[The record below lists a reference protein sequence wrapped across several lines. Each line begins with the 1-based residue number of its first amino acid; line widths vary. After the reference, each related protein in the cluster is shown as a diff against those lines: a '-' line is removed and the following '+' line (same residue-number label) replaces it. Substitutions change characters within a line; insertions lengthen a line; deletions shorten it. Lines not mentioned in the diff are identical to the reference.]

1 MKEFSFHKNKICT
14 IRINLFNLQAK
25 NKKMKKTTIQIFSVI
40 VITAMLGACGGSKEE
55 QQEKQIVETQDTIK
69 SGVLNVGGQLF
80 SIPSPIQTAML
91 IQKLGLPF
99 NKGILFASNKVNT
112 FNTDAT
118 RALALGIY
126 GADLGYVSMYNQT
139 QEALTYLGSIK
150 QLADKLGVSSAF
162 DEKTFK
168 RFENNLSNK
177 DSLVVLV
184 GVAYRASDNYLK
196 NNKRMDISSLIL
208 LGGWLESMNI
218 AIESYKAKNND
229 EIKRRIAEQKLTVNN
244 LVQLITLN
252 APDQTDLLAS
262 LKDIAALYEKVEFK
276 YQFAEPTTDTTRK
289 ITYINSTNEL
299 IMSDDVFKNIIEK
312 IQSLRNKI
320 TNSAS

>member
-1 MKEFSFHKNKICT
+1 
-14 IRINLFNLQAK
+14 
-25 NKKMKKTTIQIFSVI
+25 MKKTTIQIFSVI

>member
-1 MKEFSFHKNKICT
+1 
-14 IRINLFNLQAK
+14 
-25 NKKMKKTTIQIFSVI
+25 MKKSKITLISTFI
-40 VITAMLGACGGSKEE
+40 VSSLLLVSCGGKNEESK
-55 QQEKQIVETQDTIK
+55 QDEKVVEVQDTIK

-99 NKGILFASNKVNT
+99 NKSILFDSKKLNT
-112 FNTDAT
+112 FNTDAN

-139 QEALTYLGSIK
+139 QEALTYLAPIK
-150 QLADKLGVSSAF
+150 QLADKLGISSAF
-162 DEKTFK
+162 DENTFK

-177 DSLVVLV
+177 DSLVALV
-184 GVAYRASDNYLK
+184 GTAYRASDTYLK
-196 NNKRMDISSLIL
+196 NNKRLDISSLIL

-218 AIESYKAKNND
+218 SIESFKSKKSD

-252 APDQTDLLAS
+252 APDKTDLLAS
-262 LKDIAALYEKVEFK
+262 LKELAALYEKVEFK
-276 YQFAEPTTDTTRK
+276 YQYVEPQADATRK
-289 ITYINSTNEL
+289 ITYINSNNEL
-299 IMSDDVFKNIIEK
+299 IMDDNTFNSIIQK
-312 IQSLRNKI
+312 IQTIRNNI
-320 TNSAS
+320 VNTAS

>member
-1 MKEFSFHKNKICT
+1 MRKSSVSYLSGI
-14 IRINLFNLQAK
+14 LASA
-25 NKKMKKTTIQIFSVI
+25 IF
-40 VITAMLGACGGSKEE
+40 ITACGGNKEE
-55 QQEKQIVETQDTIK
+55 EQTEKQIVETQDTIK

-80 SIPSPIQTAML
+80 SIPSPVQTAML

-99 NKGILFASNKVNT
+99 NKNILFPSNKANN
-112 FNTDAT
+112 FNTDAS
-118 RALALGIY
+118 RSLLLGVY

-139 QEALTYLGSIK
+139 QEALSYLASIK
-150 QLADKLGVSSAF
+150 QIADKLGISSAF

-168 RFENNLSNK
+168 RFENNLTNK

-184 GVAYRASDNYLK
+184 GVAYRSSDNYLK
-196 NNKRMDISSLIL
+196 NNKRLDISSLIL

-218 AIESYKAKNND
+218 AIESYKAKKND

-262 LKDIAALYEKVEFK
+262 LKELATLYEKIEFK
-276 YQFAEPTTDTTRK
+276 YQYAEPTTDTAKK

-299 IMSDDVFKNIIEK
+299 VMNDNTFNSIIEK
-312 IQSLRNKI
+312 IQSFRNKI
-320 TNSAS
+320 INPAS

>member
-1 MKEFSFHKNKICT
+1 MRKNVFRYFYAIVAGTVVLTACNNSANKENT
-14 IRINLFNLQAK
+14 E
-25 NKKMKKTTIQIFSVI
+25 TPT
-40 VITAMLGACGGSKEE
+40 
-55 QQEKQIVETQDTIK
+55 VEVQDTVK
-69 SGVLNVGGQLF
+69 SGVLNIGGQLF

-99 NKGILFASNKVNT
+99 NKAILFGTSKTNT
-112 FNTDAT
+112 FNTDAS
-118 RALALGIY
+118 RAIMLGVY

-139 QEALTYLGSIK
+139 QEALTYLTSIK

-177 DSLVVLV
+177 DSLVALV
-184 GVAYRASDNYLK
+184 GVAYRASDSYLK
-196 NNKRMDISSLIL
+196 NNKRLDVSSLIL
-208 LGGWLESMNI
+208 FGGWLESMNI
-218 AIESYKAKNND
+218 AIESYKSKNND

-244 LVQLITLN
+244 LLQLLTLN
-252 APDQTDLLAS
+252 TPDQTDLIAS
-262 LKDIAALYEKVEFK
+262 LKDLNMTYEKVEFK
-276 YQFAEPTTDTTRK
+276 YQYVAPTTDTTRK

-299 IMSDDVFKNIIEK
+299 IMDDATFKNIIEK

-320 TNSAS
+320 TNTNS

>member
-1 MKEFSFHKNKICT
+1 
-14 IRINLFNLQAK
+14 
-25 NKKMKKTTIQIFSVI
+25 MKKTTIQIFSVI
-40 VITAMLGACGGSKEE
+40 IITTMFGACGGSKEE